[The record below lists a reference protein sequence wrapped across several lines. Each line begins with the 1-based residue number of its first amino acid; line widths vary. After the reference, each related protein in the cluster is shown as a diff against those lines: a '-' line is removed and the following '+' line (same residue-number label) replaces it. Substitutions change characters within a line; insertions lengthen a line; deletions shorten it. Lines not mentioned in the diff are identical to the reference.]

1 MELLRQATNT
11 CADVKNKTNCNPL
24 PIVGIPYRGG
34 GPLMNAILANEIP
47 MIFINQDAALPYVTS
62 GKLRPIAVTTA
73 KRIAAAPDVP
83 TVAEAGVPGFEA
95 IGWNGIVAPAKTP
108 PAIIARLNSVINAV
122 VQEPEMMNTL
132 GHQGVELDV
141 KTPAELGAM
150 IHSEIV
156 KWDKLVKQA
165 DVKAD

>member
-1 MELLRQATNT
+1 MR
-11 CADVKNKTNCNPL
+11 PL
-24 PIVGIPYRGG
+24 
-34 GPLMNAILANEIP
+34 
-47 MIFINQDAALPYVTS
+47 
-62 GKLRPIAVTTA
+62 AVTTA

-95 IGWNGIVAPAKTP
+95 IGWNGIVAPARTP
-108 PAIIARLNSVINAV
+108 PAIIAKLNGVINAV
-122 VQEPEMMNTL
+122 VQEPEMVKTL

-141 KTPAELGAM
+141 KTPTEMRAM
-150 IHSEIV
+150 IHSEII